1 MGLNEKIETFKK
13 TLNHVLVENSA
24 KPIEDFE
31 IKPSEN
37 KWSKK
42 EILGHLI
49 DSAINNIQRFTEIQ
63 TFEKPYKIRTYNPDD
78 LVKSNDYQNK
88 NNQELLDLW
97 LHLNHH
103 ILHIIKNKAK
113 ETLTHQL
120 VLPNGELSD
129 LQFLIEDYFD
139 HLYHHLNQINPKW
152 I

>member
-1 MGLNEKIETFKK
+1 MKEKITKFEFVLNELTASNIFIKVT
-13 TLNHVLVENSA
+13 
-24 KPIEDFE
+24 DFE

-88 NNQELLDLW
+88 NNQELFDLW
-97 LHLNHH
+97 MNLNLH
-103 ILHIIKNKAK
+103 ILHIVKNQTN
-113 ETLTHQL
+113 ETLTYKL
-120 VLPNGELSD
+120 ILPNGELSD

-139 HLYHHLNQINPKW
+139 HLYHHLNQINTKW
-152 I
+152 N

>member
-13 TLNHVLVENSA
+13 TLNHVLVENSTNSI
-24 KPIEDFE
+24 KDFE
-31 IKPSEN
+31 LKPSEN

-63 TFEKPYKIRTYNPDD
+63 TSEKPYKVRTYNPDD

-88 NNQELLDLW
+88 NNQELFDLW
-97 LHLNHH
+97 MNLNLH
-103 ILHIIKNKAK
+103 ILHIVKNKTN
-113 ETLTHQL
+113 ETLAFQL
-120 VLPNGELSD
+120 ILPNGELSD

-139 HLYHHLNQINPKW
+139 HLYYHLNQINPE
-152 I
+152 

>member
-1 MGLNEKIETFKK
+1 MKVKLKEFESLLNKFRVQYSINE
-13 TLNHVLVENSA
+13 V
-24 KPIEDFE
+24 EDFE
-31 IKPSEN
+31 LKLSEI

-49 DSAINNIQRFTEIQ
+49 DSAINNFQRFTEIQ

-97 LHLNHH
+97 MNLNLH
-103 ILHIIKNKAK
+103 ILHIVKNQTN
-113 ETLTHQL
+113 ETLTYQL
-120 VLPNGELSD
+120 ILPNGKLSD

-139 HLYHHLNQINPKW
+139 HLYHHLNQINQEW

>member
-1 MGLNEKIETFKK
+1 MKEKITKFEFVLNELTASNIFIKAT
-13 TLNHVLVENSA
+13 
-24 KPIEDFE
+24 DFE
-31 IKPSEN
+31 IKTTEN

-63 TFEKPYKIRTYNPDD
+63 TFEKPYKIRTYNPDE

-88 NNQELLDLW
+88 NNQELFDLW
-97 LHLNHH
+97 MKLNLH
-103 ILHIIKNKAK
+103 ILHIVKNQTN
-113 ETLTHQL
+113 ETLTYKL
-120 VLPNGELSD
+120 ILPNGELSD

-139 HLYHHLNQINPKW
+139 HLYHHLNQINPEW

>member
-1 MGLNEKIETFKK
+1 MKEKITIFELFLNELTASNIFIQAT
-13 TLNHVLVENSA
+13 
-24 KPIEDFE
+24 DFE

-78 LVKSNDYQNK
+78 LVKFNDYQNK
-88 NNQELLDLW
+88 NNQELLSLW
-97 LHLNHH
+97 MNLNLH
-103 ILHIIKNKAK
+103 ILHIVKNQTN
-113 ETLTHQL
+113 ETLTYKL
-120 VLPNGELSD
+120 ILPNGELSD
-129 LQFLIEDYFD
+129 LQLLIEDYFD

-152 I
+152 N

>member
-1 MGLNEKIETFKK
+1 MKEKIAKFEFV
-13 TLNHVLVENSA
+13 LNKLTASNIFIEA
-24 KPIEDFE
+24 KDFE
-31 IKPSEN
+31 LKPSED

-49 DSAINNIQRFTEIQ
+49 DSAIYNIQRFTEIQ
-63 TFEKPYKIRTYNPDD
+63 TFDKPYKIRTYNPDD

-88 NNQELLDLW
+88 NNQELLGLW

-103 ILHIIKNKAK
+103 ILHIVKNQTNEK
-113 ETLTHQL
+113 LTHQL
-120 VLPNGELSD
+120 VLENGELSD

-139 HLYHHLNQINPKW
+139 HLFYHLNQINPKW

>member
-1 MGLNEKIETFKK
+1 MKEKITKFEFVLNELTASNIFIKAT
-13 TLNHVLVENSA
+13 
-24 KPIEDFE
+24 DFE

-42 EILGHLI
+42 EVLGHLI

-63 TFEKPYKIRTYNPDD
+63 TFEKPYKIRTYNPDE

-88 NNQELLDLW
+88 NNQELFDLW
-97 LHLNHH
+97 MNLNLH
-103 ILHIIKNKAK
+103 ILHIVKNQTN
-113 ETLTHQL
+113 ETLTYKL
-120 VLPNGELSD
+120 ILPNGELSD

-139 HLYHHLNQINPKW
+139 HLYHHLNQINSEW